1 MADEM
6 QSKAKKDQSANN
18 PANNSTNQSTNNSA
32 NNSTN
37 QSTNN
42 PANNS
47 ANQSTNK
54 PQNNSQNNRTD
65 RPANKP
71 KNRRKIFTRTLAI
84 VLSLAL
90 LVAIGL
96 GIYTWYGQNQLKK
109 LQTMTFEEMIALS
122 TQGRQDA
129 RISVGIIRGPET
141 EITVYGE
148 NAQVIPITANTP
160 EHTYEIGSITKTFT
174 ASMICKALSEG
185 KLSLEEP
192 VSSYLPLEAGA
203 TAQNTYPTIQQV
215 LTHTAGYPEYYLEWP
230 FVKNFF
236 RGGNPFT
243 GVSQEM
249 ILAKAA
255 RPNSSSNSNP
265 NSNANANANFDQP
278 FLYSNFGYAVLGSVL
293 ETVYGKDYETL
304 ANEFAADDL
313 GLANTRVSDG
323 TGDLEG
329 YWQWEKGDGYASAG
343 VLVSTISDMV
353 RYTQLHMSNTPAYLE
368 LGHEQL
374 VQAEDSNPNYIAL
387 GIRINGIGASWMLD
401 DTLGTIWHNG
411 ATGEFN
417 SYLAFSPEKQV
428 GVIILANQSP
438 EDRVPAT
445 VMGVKLLEQEL
456 NVPGN

>member
-18 PANNSTNQSTNNSA
+18 PANNPANNSTNNPANNPA

-37 QSTNN
+37 QSK
-42 PANNS
+42 
-47 ANQSTNK
+47 NK
-54 PQNNSQNNRTD
+54 PANNSQNNRTD
-65 RPANKP
+65 QPANKP
-71 KNRRKIFTRTLAI
+71 KNRRKILTRTLAI

-122 TQGRQDA
+122 TQDRQDA

-148 NAQVIPITANTP
+148 NAQVIPTTNTP

-203 TAQNTYPTIQQV
+203 ATQNTYPTIQQV

-243 GVSQEM
+243 GVTQEM

-255 RPNSSSNSNP
+255 HPNSNARPNSNSNSSSNS

-293 ETVYGKDYETL
+293 ETIYGKDYDTL

-329 YWQWEKGDGYASAG
+329 YWQWEKGDAYASAG

-387 GIRINGIGASWMLD
+387 GIRIDGIGASWMLD

-438 EDRVPAT
+438 EDRVPST

-456 NVPGN
+456 KLLGN